1 MKNQNEIMEKLA
13 EILADVLEEE
23 VDVANVTLESDLFE
37 DLGLNSIGILYVAM
51 AIEEEYDMKF
61 DELSNA
67 QTVGEVRDYIAAK
80 TGLE

>member
-23 VDVANVTLESDLFE
+23 VDVANVTPESDLFE

-51 AIEEEYDMKF
+51 AIEEEFDMKF
-61 DELSNA
+61 QNEDMLEIK
-67 QTVGEVRDYIAAK
+67 TVGDVVKFIE
-80 TGLE
+80 GEE

>member
-1 MKNQNEIMEKLA
+1 MEKLA

-51 AIEEEYDMKF
+51 AIEEEFDMKF
-61 DELSNA
+61 QNEDMLEIK
-67 QTVGEVRDYIAAK
+67 TVGDVVKFIE
-80 TGLE
+80 TEE

>member
-51 AIEEEYDMKF
+51 AIEEEFDMKF
-61 DELSNA
+61 QNEDMLEIK
-67 QTVGEVRDYIAAK
+67 TVGDVVKFIE
-80 TGLE
+80 GEE

>member
-51 AIEEEYDMKF
+51 AIEEEFDMKF
-61 DELSNA
+61 QNEDMLEIK
-67 QTVGEVRDYIAAK
+67 TVGDVVKFIE
-80 TGLE
+80 TEE

>member
-51 AIEEEYDMKF
+51 AIEEEFDMKF
-61 DELSNA
+61 QNEDMLEIK
-67 QTVGEVRDYIAAK
+67 TVGDVVKFIVTE
-80 TGLE
+80 E